1 MRLSPAI
8 WKHPLRTAL
17 LLALITRRTVLQRS
31 TPHVSTDQR
40 HRAIAELRRLV
51 PPPPVFK
58 LGERVTADTYAR
70 FLAICEWD
78 AERAAKLLRRDFVW
92 RAKYKPRLLKP
103 SDMPIACSQRG
114 WVVMMTPANGQKTE
128 ATLDEALVTCGIRSS
143 TSSDSISSSSGGVS
157 SGVSSSGGV
166 SSTGSTGSTGSAA
179 SAGSTGSAASAAS
192 AIRRRWRSGKL
203 ELHPP
208 HTRPT
213 MQQWRY
219 TRSGMPITYFL
230 AKAWHP
236 EYVPHEERI
245 RYVACQMEDGEF
257 VCVPDCY

>member
-157 SGVSSSGGV
+157 SGVSS
-166 SSTGSTGSTGSAA
+166 TGST
-179 SAGSTGSAASAAS
+179 GSTGSAASAAS

>member
-114 WVVMMTPANGQKTE
+114 SVA
-128 ATLDEALVTCGIRSS
+128 DEPRQGPRVLSGCPPEWGTAIRQGYACFLATCG
-143 TSSDSISSSSGGVS
+143 SISIPCISARVLTGAVFRERNARTPHPLMDFHWVMDRGGR
-157 SGVSSSGGV
+157 
-166 SSTGSTGSTGSAA
+166 A
-179 SAGSTGSAASAAS
+179 SCRHVAGSRSTPTRASHVHRPYDAHRAS
-192 AIRRRWRSGKL
+192 SRSCRSG
-203 ELHPP
+203 
-208 HTRPT
+208 
-213 MQQWRY
+213 
-219 TRSGMPITYFL
+219 
-230 AKAWHP
+230 
-236 EYVPHEERI
+236 
-245 RYVACQMEDGEF
+245 
-257 VCVPDCY
+257 